1 MSGSA
6 STLGRSAQE
15 TAPTVTKTKTDA
27 PSESGINQGSEAVI
41 SGMALKRPC
50 RDCPFRTD
58 SPRFLTDSRYG
69 QIAKALLDQGES
81 FTCHKT
87 LESDRESGEL
97 AIGASS
103 RHCAGAMIWLQAQSR
118 PNTIM
123 QIMER
128 LGAWSPE
135 RLDME
140 APVYRT
146 RRGFECGE
154 E

>member
-1 MSGSA
+1 M
-6 STLGRSAQE
+6 TINN
-15 TAPTVTKTKTDA
+15 A
-27 PSESGINQGSEAVI
+27 PSESDFNQGSEAVI

-50 RDCPFRTD
+50 RDCPFRAD

-69 QIAKALLDQGES
+69 QIAKALVDLGET

-87 LESDRESGEL
+87 LESGHESGDL
-97 AIGASS
+97 VIGESS
-103 RHCAGAMIWLQAQSR
+103 RHCAGAMIWLQAQGR
-118 PNTIM
+118 PNAIM